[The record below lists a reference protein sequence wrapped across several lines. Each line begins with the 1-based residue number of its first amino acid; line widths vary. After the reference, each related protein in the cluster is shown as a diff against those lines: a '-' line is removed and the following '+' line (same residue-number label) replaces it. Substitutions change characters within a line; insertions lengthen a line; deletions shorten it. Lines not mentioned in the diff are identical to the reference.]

1 MTAPNDTVG
10 AAAVVRVV
18 PDADALTQAAEALV
32 GDAVLHAV
40 ERRGRCAIVLA
51 GGGTPRALY
60 ERLAAY
66 DAARL
71 PWNLVDVWF
80 GDERCVPPDDAAS
93 NYGMARE
100 ALLSRVP
107 IPPENVHRIRG
118 ELGSAAAAEAYEAEL
133 RGTYGAVTPAH
144 AAGGAGEGFD
154 LVLLGIGTE
163 GHTASLFPDHPALDV
178 TDRWTTPVDPA
189 PPTAKP
195 LVPRVTLTLP
205 ALTGAAEVL
214 FLATGAEK
222 KPIVDAVRAGDSALP
237 AARVRG
243 RERTMWIVD
252 SAAG

>member
-1 MTAPNDTVG
+1 MTAPHDVSG
-10 AAAVVRVV
+10 AAPVVRVV
-18 PDADALTQAAEALV
+18 ADADALTQAAEEFV

-40 ERRGRCAIVLA
+40 ERRGRCAIALA
-51 GGGTPRALY
+51 GGSTPRALY
-60 ERLAAY
+60 ARLAAY

-80 GDERCVPPDDAAS
+80 GDERCVPPDDPSS
-93 NYGMARE
+93 NYHMARE

-107 IPPENVHRIRG
+107 IPPENVHRIPG
-118 ELGSAAAAEAYEAEL
+118 ELGSAAAAEAYDAEL
-133 RGTYGAVTPAH
+133 RAAFGALGSA
-144 AAGGAGEGFD
+144 EGFD
-154 LVLLGIGTE
+154 LVLLGVGTE

-178 TDRWTTPVDPA
+178 TDRWAVPVDPA

-222 KPIVDAVRAGDSALP
+222 KPIVDAVRAGDPTLP

-252 SAAG
+252 VTAG

>member
-1 MTAPNDTVG
+1 MTAPNDIAG
-10 AAAVVRVV
+10 AAGVAPVVRVV
-18 PDADALTQAAEALV
+18 PDADALTQAAEAIV

-40 ERRGRCAIVLA
+40 ERRGRCALVLA

-71 PWNLVDVWF
+71 PWNLIDVWF
-80 GDERCVPPDDAAS
+80 GDERCVPPDDPAS

-107 IPPENVHRIRG
+107 IPPENVHRVRG
-118 ELGSAAAAEAYEAEL
+118 ELGSSAAAEAYEAEL
-133 RGTYGAVTPAH
+133 RAAFGAPNASS
-144 AAGGAGEGFD
+144 GEGFD
-154 LVLLGIGTE
+154 LVLLGVGTE

-178 TDRWTTPVDPA
+178 TDRWTAPVDPA

-195 LVPRVTLTLP
+195 LVPRVTLTFP
-205 ALTGAAEVL
+205 ALAGAAEVL
-214 FLATGAEK
+214 FLATGAAK
-222 KPIVDAVRAGDSALP
+222 KFIVDAVRAGDAALP